1 MANVNLKNILLLGLA
16 AYVAYTQRDR
26 LKSIFERKDAE
37 YTQYEVDGV
46 KVNDYGSI
54 QNPVSVEG
62 MGMGRAAGQFA
73 SQANEA
79 TLAMSV
85 ESVGQNFNGR
95 SFGL

>member
-1 MANVNLKNILLLGLA
+1 MANLNLTKLLLFGVA
-16 AYVAYTQRDR
+16 AYLAYLNKDKI
-26 LKSIFERKDAE
+26 LSVFEKKEAE

-46 KVNDYGSI
+46 KVNDYGSL
-54 QNPVSVEG
+54 QNPVSVNE
-62 MGMGRAAGQFA
+62 MGWGRAAGQFA

-85 ESVGQNFNGR
+85 ESIGQNFNGR

>member
-1 MANVNLKNILLLGLA
+1 MANVNWKNLLLIGLA
-16 AYVAYTQRDR
+16 AYVVYTKRDAITS
-26 LKSIFERKDAE
+26 LFEVKEAE
-37 YTQYEVDGV
+37 YTQYVVDGV
-46 KVNDYGSI
+46 QVNDYGSI
-54 QNPVSVEG
+54 QNPVSVSE

-85 ESVGQNFNGR
+85 QSIGQNFNGR